1 MNKPD
6 VAEIFRIGFEDY
18 VKSSGPLP
26 YDYYKV
32 AHDIMSCRTEELGG
46 HVDRCDAC
54 EKERIQYNSCCNRHC
69 PQCQTL
75 ARVKWVNQR
84 IEELLPVPYF
94 HAVFTLPSELNPFFL
109 RNKKSCYSLLF
120 DTVKETLAALSAD
133 GKLLGART
141 GFILVMHTWGQNLMD
156 HPHIHCIIPGGGI
169 VDNGKWKDCR
179 GKFLFPV
186 RVMSALFRGKF
197 MDAFKSGVKDKTIEF
212 HGELSE
218 YNMPGKFQ
226 KLVNNLYSKKW
237 VVYIKEPFAN
247 PQAVVRYLGHYTHR
261 IAISNSRILSIK
273 DGKVSFLW
281 KDYADNS
288 KKKVMSL
295 PIAEFIRRFLLHVV
309 PHGFMRIRH
318 YGILGNRCKAKMLEQ
333 CRKLL
338 AEQAGKTVEPEAV
351 DEKEKKEKK
360 EWHEVI
366 QALTGKDP
374 RICPFCGKGLM
385 VEVREIPKRK
395 RTRRRMEDSVE
406 LQN

>member
-1 MNKPD
+1 MSKPD

-18 VKSSGPLP
+18 VKSSGALP
-26 YDYYKV
+26 DDYYKV
-32 AHDIMSCRTEELGG
+32 AHDVMACRTEELGG
-46 HVDRCDAC
+46 HVDQCDEC
-54 EKERIQYNSCCNRHC
+54 EKERIRYNSCCNRHC
-69 PQCQTL
+69 PLCQTL

-94 HAVFTLPSELNPFFL
+94 HAVFTLPCELNPFFL
-109 RNKKSCYSLLF
+109 RNKKACYSLLF
-120 DTVKETLAALSAD
+120 NMVKETLTALSAD
-133 GKLLGART
+133 SKCLGART
-141 GFILVMHTWGQNLMD
+141 GFILILHSWGQNLMD

-169 VDNGKWKDCR
+169 DEDGKWKGCR

-186 RVMSALFRGKF
+186 RVMAALFRGKF
-197 MDAFKSGVKDKTIEF
+197 MDAFKSGIKDKTIEF
-212 HGELSE
+212 HGSLAE
-218 YNMPGKFQ
+218 YEAPGKF
-226 KLVNNLYSKKW
+226 KALVDDLYKKKW
-237 VVYIKEPFAN
+237 VVYVKEPFAS

-261 IAISNSRILSIK
+261 IAISNNRILSIQ

-281 KDYADNS
+281 KDYADHS
-288 KKKVMSL
+288 KNKVMTL

-338 AEQAGKTVEPEAV
+338 AEQTGKTVKPETV
-351 DEKEKKEKK
+351 GEKEKKEKK

-374 RICPFCGKGLM
+374 GFVRFAAKG
-385 VEVREIPKRK
+385 
-395 RTRRRMEDSVE
+395 
-406 LQN
+406 